1 MLIYCMY
8 RISRDDECSI
18 LFSQRTS
25 STISETL
32 EKLKVR
38 AESGASDHDA
48 DLEYVQSDDWKH
60 QKKHIFVLSQSGK
73 PIYSRYGSELLALVH
88 IYYIFIAGNNNS
100 YMSASVLDIV
110 GLFTNQKGPN
120 FVIILMPKLSPFDEN
135 YFM

>member
-1 MLIYCMY
+1 MMNVPYYFL
-8 RISRDDECSI
+8 
-18 LFSQRTS
+18 QRTS

-88 IYYIFIAGNNNS
+88 INYIFIAGNNNS
-100 YMSASVLDIV
+100 YMSARVYRYCWTFYQS
-110 GLFTNQKGPN
+110 KRPN
-120 FVIILMPKLSPFDEN
+120 FVIISMPKLSPFDEN

>member
-1 MLIYCMY
+1 MYVLYYC
-8 RISRDDECSI
+8 ILLDDECSL

-73 PIYSRYGSELLALVH
+73 PIYSRYGSERLALVH

-110 GLFTNQKGPN
+110 ELFTNQKDR
-120 FVIILMPKLSPFDEN
+120 IL
-135 YFM
+135 

>member
-1 MLIYCMY
+1 MCSQMPIYCLY
-8 RISRDDECSI
+8 RILRDDECSI

-73 PIYSRYGSELLALVH
+73 PIYSRYGSEL
-88 IYYIFIAGNNNS
+88 
-100 YMSASVLDIV
+100 
-110 GLFTNQKGPN
+110 
-120 FVIILMPKLSPFDEN
+120 
-135 YFM
+135 

>member
-1 MLIYCMY
+1 MMNVPYYFL
-8 RISRDDECSI
+8 
-18 LFSQRTS
+18 QRTS

-110 GLFTNQKGPN
+110 ELFTNQKDQ
-120 FVIILMPKLSPFDEN
+120 IL
-135 YFM
+135 